1 MYVSCIYLSIIIIR
15 NNEAWKITDTL
26 KKYIVSFFQ
35 FFQYKNMKVKSQS
48 TMLDGFHL
56 LVESLKLT

>member
-48 TMLDGFHL
+48 TTLDGFHL

>member
-15 NNEAWKITDTL
+15 NNEAWEITDTL

>member
-1 MYVSCIYLSIIIIR
+1 MHLFINYHNR

-48 TMLDGFHL
+48 TTLDGFHL

>member
-35 FFQYKNMKVKSQS
+35 IFQYKNMKVKSQS

>member
-15 NNEAWKITDTL
+15 NDEAWKITDTL

-35 FFQYKNMKVKSQS
+35 FFQFKNMKVKSQS

>member
-35 FFQYKNMKVKSQS
+35 FFKYKNMKAKSQS

>member
-35 FFQYKNMKVKSQS
+35 FFQFKNMKVKSQS

>member
-56 LVESLKLT
+56 LVESLKLI